1 MKYATWKLNFADPN
15 YGTGP
20 EEEIIAQGFTA
31 EGGLISGEAK
41 GGTIMG
47 YFTGDPVNL
56 ESWEFTEIT
65 QQEALDFALAIDSS
79 AYLVEDGKIGF
90 PTEEIEP

>member
-1 MKYATWKLNFADPN
+1 MKYATWKLNFDDPN

-31 EGGLISGEAK
+31 EGRLLSGEARD
-41 GGTIMG
+41 GTILG

-56 ESWEFTEIT
+56 SAWEFTEIT
-65 QQEALDFALAIDSS
+65 QQEALDFALAINNKC
-79 AYLVEDGKIGF
+79 YLLDDGKIAF
-90 PTEEIEP
+90 PIEELIQ